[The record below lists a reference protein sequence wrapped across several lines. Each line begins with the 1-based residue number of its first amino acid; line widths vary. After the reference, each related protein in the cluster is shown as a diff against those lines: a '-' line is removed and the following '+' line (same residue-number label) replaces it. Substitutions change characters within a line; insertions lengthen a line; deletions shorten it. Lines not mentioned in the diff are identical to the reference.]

1 LADVDGESGCGV
13 GQWIE
18 GLLGEVLASTI
29 PRCEFSPS
37 FLGVGGGRADTD
49 ESRCS

>member
-37 FLGVGGGRADTD
+37 FLGVESRRADAD
-49 ESRCS
+49 EISCS